1 MEESAVAHFKGLLTA
16 YVNLASTQLP
26 RWPYFRVQQWL
37 APVLLERD
45 AHSRVTPC
53 YRVPRKP
60 SRSSSTADAY
70 WETDVTCRLCAG
82 TAGP

>member
-1 MEESAVAHFKGLLTA
+1 MVKEAVVAHFKGLLTA
-16 YVNLASTQLP
+16 YVYQASTQFTLELP

-37 APVLLERD
+37 ALVLLERD

-60 SRSSSTADAY
+60 SRSSSTDDAR
-70 WETDVTCRLCAG
+70 EG
-82 TAGP
+82 M